1 MQNSVGGYGG
11 RSTESWPNHQTVLRI
26 AKQGKRLRGLPA
38 LRYVQP
44 AAVCVEDGQMNKEM
58 EVLLERIK
66 RIKALAEKGVGG
78 EKEEVGE

>member
-1 MQNSVGGYGG
+1 MQNSVGGHGG
-11 RSTESWPNHQTVLRI
+11 RRAAGGADHQTVLRI
-26 AKQGKRLRGLPA
+26 AKQSKRLRGLPA

>member
-1 MQNSVGGYGG
+1 
-11 RSTESWPNHQTVLRI
+11 
-26 AKQGKRLRGLPA
+26 
-38 LRYVQP
+38 
-44 AAVCVEDGQMNKEM
+44 MNKEM